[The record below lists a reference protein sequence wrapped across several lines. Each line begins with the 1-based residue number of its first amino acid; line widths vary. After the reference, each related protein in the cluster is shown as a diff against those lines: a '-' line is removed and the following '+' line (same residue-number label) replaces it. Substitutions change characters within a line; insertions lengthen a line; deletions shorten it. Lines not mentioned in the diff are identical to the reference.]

1 MPDDSRHRVTIW
13 KKQFHFCLPDL
24 DRDGQ
29 RWECEI
35 GPKLE
40 VVSTESFAILPYELN
55 SDRQSK
61 GTARWRRHWS
71 WLRILPIWVGRYMF
85 TPLSFDD
92 AD

>member
-1 MPDDSRHRVTIW
+1 MPDDARRRRTIW
-13 KKQFHFCLPDL
+13 AWQFPFCLPD
-24 DRDGQ
+24 RDKNGVH
-29 RWECEI
+29 WECLV

-55 SDRQSK
+55 SDRQSR
-61 GTARWRRHWS
+61 GTARWRRHWTG
-71 WLRILPIWVGRYMF
+71 LRILPIWVGRYMF